1 MLYNSAKLHYGLNTG
16 LQREKGLGNEGR
28 GVHFMP
34 TTITINI
41 K

>member
-16 LQREKGLGNEGR
+16 LKRKKGLGNE
-28 GVHFMP
+28 VHFMP